1 MSAAACLAPDPGFV
15 FDPKKL
21 RPQRLKLAV
30 REAAKQYEEECSL
43 DDLRRGRSGY
53 RRLFVTLTY
62 AANTRGNRRDVSE
75 CVKRMRHWAGRLG
88 VQVRYVWVAEV
99 QKRGALHYHLLLW
112 LPRHL
117 HLPKLDRRGWWRHG
131 MTKIETARNPVGYL
145 CKYASK
151 CRPEDVNRLRKGTRL
166 YGYGG
171 GWAPWRETLR
181 EKLRQRWIR
190 RKLEWRRDDVFLY
203 EIEREEA
210 ALEREMAH
218 LFDLELP
225 EWVERF
231 ERSRPPA
238 ELAGRYSEDEFDRY
252 EWELAQHQA
261 AERRDALLRS
271 GRALLARCTGGY
283 VDRVTGEFFLSPY
296 RVVIERGMV
305 TVFRKEAMSTTH

>member
-21 RPQRLKLAV
+21 RPQRLRDVV
-30 REAAKQYEEECSL
+30 REAAKHYEDECGL
-43 DDLRRGRSGY
+43 DDLRRGRPGF
-53 RRLFVTLTY
+53 RKLFITLTY
-62 AANTRGNRRDVSE
+62 AANSKGNPRDVSE
-75 CVKRMRHWAGRLG
+75 CLKRMRQWAARIG

-131 MTKIETARNPVGYL
+131 MTKVETARNPVGYL

-151 CRPEDVNRLRKGTRL
+151 CRPEDVAKLRKGTRL

-171 GWAPWRETLR
+171 GWAPWREALR

-231 ERSRPPA
+231 ERSRPPP
-238 ELAGRYSEDEFDRY
+238 ELAGCYSEDEGERC
-252 EWELAQHQA
+252 EWEVAQQEA
-261 AERRDALLRS
+261 SDRRNALLRS
-271 GRALLARCTGGY
+271 GRALLARVTGGY
-283 VDRVTGEFFLSPY
+283 VDRVTGEFFPTPY
-296 RVVIERGMV
+296 VV
-305 TVFRKEAMSTTH
+305 TVEHGVVVVRRKGNGLG